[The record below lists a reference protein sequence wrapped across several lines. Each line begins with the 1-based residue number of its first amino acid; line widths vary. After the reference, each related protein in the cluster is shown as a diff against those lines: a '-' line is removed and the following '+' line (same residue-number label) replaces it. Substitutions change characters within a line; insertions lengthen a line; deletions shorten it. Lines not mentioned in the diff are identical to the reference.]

1 MGCVAA
7 VCRHHARLGA
17 RTASMTTGK
26 GYSIKRRTACSPGC
40 YETGR
45 VHLLREEC
53 LPQRAPELP
62 GRLAEVGRQLRTCL
76 LAALPF
82 PLLAQASFMTRGGP
96 WDWCRRVTG
105 QGMLQ

>member
-1 MGCVAA
+1 MVCGAA
-7 VCRHHARLGA
+7 VCRHHARQGA

-26 GYSIKRRTACSPGC
+26 GAASNAAQRAHQKC
-40 YETGR
+40 YGTGR

-62 GRLAEVGRQLRTCL
+62 GRLAEVGKQLRTCL

-96 WDWCRRVTG
+96 WDWCRRMTG